1 MLYFPSLF
9 SLLPYLCNASWLCRA
24 LGVWAV
30 SPGHL
35 VADIS
40 LAPPWGWGKD
50 PRSSTHYTATLYDN
64 ITRIIRLKRYYT
76 ILHYNITRIIS
87 CLGPECKIKY
97 HLLQPAASSQ
107 EPANNNQQQVGGWV
121 SKWLS
126 GWHCMMQYMGE
137 WHYMLCCAAWC
148 YIIFMVDA
156 RGRHPDYV
164 LLLPFVLLVFMLC
177 CVMLYYVML
186 LCIMLYYI
194 MVCYNG

>member
-1 MLYFPSLF
+1 MGSV
-9 SLLPYLCNASWLCRA
+9 ARA
-24 LGVWAV
+24 LGCRYKSC
-30 SPGHL
+30 SPLGL
-35 VADIS
+35 RKGPQV
-40 LAPPWGWGKD
+40 L
-50 PRSSTHYTATLYDN
+50 YT
-64 ITRIIRLKRYYT
+64 
-76 ILHYNITRIIS
+76 LHYNIIRQQYSDHWAEKVLCYITLRHYS
-87 CLGPECKIKY
+87 DHFLLGPGVQTKISFA
-97 HLLQPAASSQ
+97 AASSQ
-107 EPANNNQQQVGGWV
+107 KPANNNQQQVGGWV

-148 YIIFMVDA
+148 YIICMVDA

-186 LCIMLYYI
+186 LCIMLYNI